1 LNLDPAASHPG
12 AFDLISFGLQGRTA
26 LVTGAASGIGLETA
40 RLLSVGGARV
50 ALNYLPD
57 DARGPEAL
65 EALRRAGF
73 NPVEAPGDVGD
84 SASAKGMVKRAIDA
98 LGHLDLLVNNAGIP
112 GVRHPVPIADLD
124 AITED
129 LWTSLLNVNLMSVFR
144 CSKAAAPALKESKGA
159 IVNTASIAGFGA
171 VASTIAYSGSKAA
184 VINLTKNLARALA
197 PDVRVNAVAPGTV
210 ESSWGIE
217 WSEERRKNTIANTP
231 LKGIPTT
238 EDVAELIVY
247 LGFGGRMI
255 TGQTIAID
263 GGISI

>member
-1 LNLDPAASHPG
+1 V
-12 AFDLISFGLQGRTA
+12 ISFALKGRTA

-40 RLLSVGGARV
+40 RLLSASGAKV

-57 DARGPEAL
+57 DTRGPEAL
-65 EALRRAGF
+65 ENLRHAGF
-73 NPVEAPGDVGD
+73 DPVGAPGDVGD
-84 SASAKGMVKRAIDA
+84 AASAKGMVERAIDE
-98 LGHLDLLVNNAGIP
+98 LGRLDLLVNNAGIP
-112 GVRHPVPIADLD
+112 GVRHPVPIGDLD
-124 AITED
+124 GITEE
-129 LWTSLLNVNLMSVFR
+129 LWTNLLNVNLISVFR

-210 ESSWGIE
+210 ESSWAIE
-217 WSEERRKNTIANTP
+217 WSEERRRNTIANTP
-231 LKGIPTT
+231 LKTIPTT
-238 EDVAELIVY
+238 GDVSELIVY

-255 TGQTIAID
+255 TGQTVAID

>member
-1 LNLDPAASHPG
+1 
-12 AFDLISFGLQGRTA
+12 LISFNLQGRTA
-26 LVTGAASGIGLETA
+26 LVTGAASGIGLATA
-40 RLLSVGGARV
+40 RLLSTSGARV

-57 DARGPEAL
+57 DVRGLQAL
-65 EALRRAGF
+65 SDLRGAGF
-73 NPVEAPGDVGD
+73 DPVGAPGDVGD
-84 SASAKGMVKRAIDA
+84 AASAEGMVKGAIDA

-112 GVRHPVPIADLD
+112 GVRRPVPIADLET
-124 AITED
+124 ITEE
-129 LWTSLLNVNLMSVFR
+129 LWASLLNVNLMSVFR
-144 CSKAAAPALKESKGA
+144 CSKVAAAALTESRGA

-197 PDVRVNAVAPGTV
+197 PAVRVNAVAPGVV

-217 WSEERRKNTIANTP
+217 WSEERRRNTIANTP
-231 LKGIPTT
+231 LKDIPTT
-238 EDVAELIVY
+238 EDIAELIVY

-255 TGQTIAID
+255 TGQTVAID